1 MASFQT
7 VYVPVDASEAR
18 EIEDLIRAQQQFLL
32 WRLWTS
38 YRTAARLERLSTTC
52 FLLSYL

>member
-18 EIEDLIRAQQQFLL
+18 EIKDLIRAQQQFLL
-32 WRLWTS
+32 WGGSGLA
-38 YRTAARLERLSTTC
+38 TAQRQD
-52 FLLSYL
+52 